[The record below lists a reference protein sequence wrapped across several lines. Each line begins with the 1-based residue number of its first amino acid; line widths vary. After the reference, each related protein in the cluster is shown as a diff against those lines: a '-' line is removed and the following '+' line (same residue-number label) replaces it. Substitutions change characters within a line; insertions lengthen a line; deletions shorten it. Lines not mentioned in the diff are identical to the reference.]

1 MDTQVI
7 VAPHVGLQLPKDQ
20 AERQGE
26 IDKYVTASVEM
37 LAGELSQ
44 GVSSNFVKLL
54 HFYGQFRKYS
64 ARNCL
69 LILLQRPDAARV
81 ASYKKWLDLGWRVR
95 KGSKAIWLY
104 APITKKAEDALTG
117 EMADKIVA
125 WKLVPTFADIDLD
138 GLEERPLPVLW
149 QPLPDDVTHLCD
161 RMIARIR
168 AEGVQVTERRL
179 KAGVQGMATEKSIT
193 LSTLIPDS
201 RNKLA
206 TISHEYAHLIS
217 HFGATA
223 KDKSKAQLELEAD
236 AVSFVVLH
244 CIGIHYE
251 FTADYL
257 LSFGVTPDQL
267 RASLTAI
274 NGISRRIFKLL
285 EDEKDEQSRAA

>member
-7 VAPHVGLQLPKDQ
+7 VAPHVGLHLPKDP
-20 AERQGE
+20 ADRQE
-26 IDKYVTASVEM
+26 ELEKYVTASVEM
-37 LAGELSQ
+37 LAGELSK
-44 GVSSNFVKLL
+44 GFSTNFLKLL

-69 LILLQRPDAARV
+69 LILLQRPDASRV

-117 EMADKIVA
+117 ELAEKIVA
-125 WKLVPTFADIDLD
+125 WKLVATFADIDLD
-138 GLEERPLPVLW
+138 GLDEKPLPQLW
-149 QPLPDDVTHLCD
+149 TALPNDVNHLCD

-168 AEGVQVTERRL
+168 AEGVQVTERKL

-206 TISHEYAHLIS
+206 TISHEYAHFTS

-236 AVSFVVLH
+236 AVSFVVMHRL
-244 CIGIHYE
+244 GIHYE

-267 RASLTAI
+267 RASLATI
-274 NGISRRIFKLL
+274 NGISRRIFRLL
-285 EDEKDEQSRAA
+285 EDEKDEQPEAA